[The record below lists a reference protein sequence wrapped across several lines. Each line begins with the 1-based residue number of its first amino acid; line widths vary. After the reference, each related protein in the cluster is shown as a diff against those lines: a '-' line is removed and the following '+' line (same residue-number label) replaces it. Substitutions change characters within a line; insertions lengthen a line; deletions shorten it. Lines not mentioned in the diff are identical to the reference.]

1 MADGTNT
8 TTKTEADGDTTDA
21 TTEAQGAETEASDT
35 TSPEEV
41 ARIRAA
47 LAKAN
52 KQSEHWRLKAKEA
65 DDAQLSE
72 VEKAKRDAAD
82 ATTEL
87 ARIQRDN
94 LVKSVALA
102 EGVPAKWVNRL
113 VGETEEELAA
123 DARDLVADLVKQPK
137 KPEPDPSQ
145 GPRQTAKVSGWDAGK
160 AEAQKR
166 FGK

>member
-8 TTKTEADGDTTDA
+8 TTETEATEENTEATEETQATETEADGPVSA
-21 TTEAQGAETEASDT
+21 EEA
-35 TSPEEV
+35 

-52 KQSEHWRLKAKEA
+52 KQSEHWRLKVKEA
-65 DDAQLSE
+65 DDAKLSE
-72 VEKAKRDAAD
+72 IEKAQRDAAD
-82 ATTEL
+82 ATQKL
-87 ARIQRDN
+87 ATIERDN
-94 LVKSVALA
+94 LLKTVALA

-113 VGETEEELAA
+113 VGDTEEELVA
-123 DARDLVADLVKQPK
+123 DARSILADLNKTK
-137 KPEPDPSQ
+137 KPEPDASQ
-145 GPRQTAKVSGWDAGK
+145 GARQTAKVSGWDAGK

>member
-8 TTKTEADGDTTDA
+8 TTETDATEENTEATEQTQETETEADGPISA
-21 TTEAQGAETEASDT
+21 EEA
-35 TSPEEV
+35 

-72 VEKAKRDAAD
+72 IEKAKRDAAD
-82 ATTEL
+82 ATEKL
-87 ARIQRDN
+87 QKIERDN
-94 LVKSVALA
+94 LLKTVALA

-113 VGETEEELAA
+113 VGDTEEELVA
-123 DARDLVADLVKQPK
+123 DARAILADLNKPK

-145 GPRQTAKVSGWDAGK
+145 GPRQTAKTSGWNAGK